1 MFFFFFTES
10 KYKLLKLE
18 ISNYHNKS
26 FSIDF
31 TDAINYNTRFFI
43 GQNGSYKSTML
54 ELIYTIFASFSA
66 PSVIDNN
73 DFDYSIYYKING
85 NIIYINKDAYN
96 YRMSVCDNVDDIPDE
111 DGLEVIS
118 LNSLRK
124 KLEYNE
130 LLPKRI
136 FSFYSGEND
145 RMKKLSMT
153 ALRGYNRSLQNAIS
167 KDFSPDTILPTKRF
181 IHSDRNRIPIFL
193 VIAMNDNNTRL
204 LIKNYCQIDSLD
216 KLLFQMDL
224 KNSVE
229 ISENMTKKQYSME
242 LIKRIDKDIYN
253 CMNFIEFEPKK
264 SYGIC
269 YELDLNKNKFDSEK
283 IFRFVEALNSAFNLT
298 TYISFK
304 IGDATL
310 WDKALSQ
317 GQRQWIT
324 ILGMMELSRTSSPS
338 LFLMDEPDAFMNPI
352 WKYEFN
358 KTIASQINPMAEGET
373 IIVTHDPLLINGV
386 AKEQVSIFEKKD
398 DVISITHPEK
408 DTIGLGI
415 DGILRS
421 QYYGLNTTLDQ
432 QTTEKYYKRMELYSK
447 ALNNELTDEEDK
459 EQLYELTKEMGTLPA
474 FRKSIDNLYADF
486 LREYRKSQFA
496 DEPYLSKEQIEER
509 RSFIKDTIESLY
521 KRENR

>member
-1 MFFFFFTES
+1 
-10 KYKLLKLE
+10 
-18 ISNYHNKS
+18 
-26 FSIDF
+26 
-31 TDAINYNTRFFI
+31 
-43 GQNGSYKSTML
+43 
-54 ELIYTIFASFSA
+54 
-66 PSVIDNN
+66 
-73 DFDYSIYYKING
+73 
-85 NIIYINKDAYN
+85 
-96 YRMSVCDNVDDIPDE
+96 
-111 DGLEVIS
+111 
-118 LNSLRK
+118 
-124 KLEYNE
+124 
-130 LLPKRI
+130 
-136 FSFYSGEND
+136 
-145 RMKKLSMT
+145 
-153 ALRGYNRSLQNAIS
+153 
-167 KDFSPDTILPTKRF
+167 
-181 IHSDRNRIPIFL
+181 
-193 VIAMNDNNTRL
+193 
-204 LIKNYCQIDSLD
+204 
-216 KLLFQMDL
+216 
-224 KNSVE
+224 
-229 ISENMTKKQYSME
+229 
-242 LIKRIDKDIYN
+242 
-253 CMNFIEFEPKK
+253 
-264 SYGIC
+264 
-269 YELDLNKNKFDSEK
+269 
-283 IFRFVEALNSAFNLT
+283 
-298 TYISFK
+298 
-304 IGDATL
+304 
-310 WDKALSQ
+310 
-317 GQRQWIT
+317 
-324 ILGMMELSRTSSPS
+324 MMELSRTSSPS

-421 QYYGLNTTLDQ
+421 QYYGLDTTLDQ